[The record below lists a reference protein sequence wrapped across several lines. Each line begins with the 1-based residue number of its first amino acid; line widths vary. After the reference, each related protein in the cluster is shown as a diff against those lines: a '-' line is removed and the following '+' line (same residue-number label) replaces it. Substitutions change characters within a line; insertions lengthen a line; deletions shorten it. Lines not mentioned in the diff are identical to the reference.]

1 MSRWSALGEPVA
13 RLALAH
19 LPKLGPARGRWLLSG
34 PEPPGAVLEALAR
47 GALPPGIGPAP
58 PQMTA
63 AVVAGWEQAL
73 RGIDPLERWAAHEAA
88 DLTLLTPGHRAW
100 PFGDDPEPPLI
111 LWARGRVELLGRR
124 PAAAIVGSRRCTA
137 IGARVAGALG
147 AGLAAAGVAVVS
159 GLAAGIDAAAHRA
172 VVAAGGDA
180 VAVVATGA
188 DVVYPPS
195 SAHLWSQVAEVGVV
209 VGEAPLGVGGQR
221 WRFPARNRL
230 VAGLAQAVVVVES
243 HARGGA
249 LHTVTEA
256 ERRQVPVLAVP
267 GSVLSPASAGTNQLL
282 FDGAGVARDA
292 LDVLGV
298 LGLHTAPP
306 LPFPAPERVAPGS
319 GHPLGTAARS
329 ILREL
334 AAGPAPVSGLLPG
347 RPLDEVL
354 VELQRLAATGAVEL
368 RGGLVS
374 LAQEATGRG

>member
-1 MSRWSALGEPVA
+1 MSRWSALSEPVA

-19 LPKLGPARGRWLLSG
+19 LPKLGPARGRWLLAG
-34 PEPPGAVLEALAR
+34 PEPPGAVLDALAR
-47 GALPPGIGPAP
+47 GALPSGIGPPP

-63 AVVAGWEQAL
+63 DVVAGWEQAL
-73 RGIDPLERWAAHEAA
+73 RAMDPLDRWTAHEAA
-88 DLTLLTPGHRAW
+88 GLTLLTPGHPSW
-100 PFGDDPEPPLI
+100 PFQHDPEPPLV
-111 LWARGRVELLGRR
+111 LWAQGRLELLGRR
-124 PAAAIVGSRRCTA
+124 PAAAVVGSRRCTA
-137 IGARVAGALG
+137 IGTRVAAALG
-147 AGLAAAGVAVVS
+147 AGLAEAGVAVVS

-180 VAVVATGA
+180 VGVVATGA

-195 SAHLWSQVAEVGVV
+195 SARLWSEVAEVGVL
-209 VGEAPLGVGGQR
+209 VGEAPLGVSGQR

-249 LHTVTEA
+249 LYTVTEA

-298 LGLHTAPP
+298 LGLETAPR
-306 LPFPAPERVAPGS
+306 LPFPASDPVAPGS
-319 GHPLGTAARS
+319 TPALGGAARS
-329 ILREL
+329 ILAEL
-334 AAGPAPVSGLLPG
+334 AAGPAPVSALLPG

-354 VELQRLAATGAVEL
+354 VELQRLAAAGAVEL
-368 RGGLVS
+368 RGGLVT
-374 LAQEATGRG
+374 LAQEASGRA